1 MWVILE
7 RSRGESLVRFVK
19 NIAIGFL
26 MLLLLTGCDAEDSSK
41 QKEADQQLAE
51 KNGEVKPLEEAEV
64 IQLIIA
70 AKDINWYVAS
80 GGEVSDPETFEYQGI
95 NYRYLDETLAT
106 REKLEQYLQQV
117 FTENAAKALLE
128 ELGIIEYQ
136 GRMAQ
141 PDSGGGSILQWE
153 KAKASL
159 LKEDATSKD
168 FEIKVPYGEEDDSI
182 DYDVFTV
189 VLKYI
194 PEKGWRIDTPL
205 LAL

>member
-1 MWVILE
+1 M
-7 RSRGESLVRFVK
+7 RFVK

>member
-1 MWVILE
+1 M
-7 RSRGESLVRFVK
+7 RFVK

-41 QKEADQQLAE
+41 QKEADQQPPNKAEQQLAE